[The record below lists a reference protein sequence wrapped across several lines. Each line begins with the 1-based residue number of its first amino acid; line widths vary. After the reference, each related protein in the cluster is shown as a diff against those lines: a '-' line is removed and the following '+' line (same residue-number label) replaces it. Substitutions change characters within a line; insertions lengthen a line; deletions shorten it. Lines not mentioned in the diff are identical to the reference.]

1 MGKLKFEVLGIGEI
15 GASQP
20 KCNSILVVESD
31 DNIKTKITAKG
42 EYACCIDDDARKR
55 NMEEREEEFC

>member
-1 MGKLKFEVLGIGEI
+1 MGKFKFEVLGIGEI

-42 EYACCIDDDARKR
+42 VVLKTTQIEIQHTYFNDQYSK
-55 NMEEREEEFC
+55 FK